1 MEGNQEAGLLSSYS
15 EDQKLNRLKN
25 IEVKFTVEAGSSNI
39 KVKDLLKLNIGS
51 VIELDTLAGAH
62 LNIRANG
69 TLILKGEIVT
79 IADILGVRITAVV
92 TGDERSKDQI

>member
-1 MEGNQEAGLLSSYS
+1 MEGIQETGPLSSFS

-92 TGDERSKDQI
+92 TGDERTKDQI

>member
-92 TGDERSKDQI
+92 TGDERTKDQI

>member
-1 MEGNQEAGLLSSYS
+1 MEGNQEAGLLSSFS

>member
-1 MEGNQEAGLLSSYS
+1 MEGNQEAGLLSSFS

-92 TGDERSKDQI
+92 TGDERTKDQI

>member
-1 MEGNQEAGLLSSYS
+1 MEGIQETGPLSSFS

-25 IEVKFTVEAGSSNI
+25 IEVKFTGEAGSSNI

-92 TGDERSKDQI
+92 TGDERTKDQI